1 MRTRAHWQPL
11 FTRSLLV
18 ALLLTLVVVAGLPV
32 HTQAVEIT
40 PAASPAFLQTSGP
53 LTFLGTGDFYTSS
66 AGAND
71 PQGHTIE
78 ILVPCGWPSATPVTF
93 ALFDPEVNT
102 PNQTAAPPIV
112 DDEIRD
118 AGNNEVTNPITV
130 SLNAD
135 NTRFTLFAP
144 GGTTLGPITFTP
156 AGGTNLRWVE
166 LATFTP
172 GTAGYGCG
180 TYIVRTTTGDGTA
193 VTQFNNDDNAWRL
206 RVVNDPDCT
215 VSPGTCSGI
224 GAIQSGLLGN
234 TNGTDDIDAVAGTG
248 DELII
253 GLVQASFQHQLS
265 NAQTSC
271 QDFYEFVD
279 GNITPV
285 LFHNFDMDENTDNAT
300 NRINITYFPPSSSN
314 YAPSQVGVTSVD
326 SDWNPPPK
334 GGTPPVRGGDS
345 FVIDA
350 DDIGWW
356 RIRVCV
362 NNDNQYIFEGQQG
375 IPVYF
380 TQPPTPRMVLSKTDN
395 QSTFVAIGQPLT
407 YTLTFTNTSNVAPP
421 TPPVPGAAQNVII
434 TDTLPLN
441 LNYVGCSVTLPL
453 VGTCSHTGPTPGGAV
468 TFLLSSI
475 IKAGQVGQVR
485 IFTTVNSIDGT
496 DIVND
501 AVLRY
506 KDPLKNNFPPVRGTD
521 RTPTA
526 VTLAS
531 FAARPLGAGVRV
543 QWLTGSEV
551 KTLGFH
557 LLRATSPDVADA
569 VRVTTELIPA
579 RGVGS
584 SYGWTDQNVVA
595 GTTYYYWLEETET
608 TGAINNY
615 GPVSTTTS
623 PLNADYMLFLPLML
637 R

>member
-40 PAASPAFLQTSGP
+40 PAGSPAFLQTSGRR
-53 LTFLGTGDFYTSS
+53 TSLGTGDFYTNRQ
-66 AGAND
+66 GADD
-71 PQGHTIE
+71 PLGHSIE

-93 ALFDPEVNT
+93 ALFDPEIIE
-102 PNQTAAPPIV
+102 PNQTAVLPIV
-112 DDEIRD
+112 DDEIRSA
-118 AGNNEVTNPITV
+118 AGAENSPTAD
-130 SLNAD
+130 AD
-135 NTRFTLFAP
+135 NTRFTLTAP
-144 GGTTLGPITFTP
+144 GGAIVGPILFTP
-156 AGGTNLRWVE
+156 TGGTNLLWVE

-180 TYIVRTTTGDGTA
+180 IYVLRTTTGNGDLGI
-193 VTQFNNDDNAWRL
+193 QFNNDDNAWRL

-224 GAIQSGLLGN
+224 GAAQSGLLGN

-253 GLVQASFQHQLS
+253 GLVQASFQHQR
-265 NAQTSC
+265 NGFPTSC

-279 GNITPV
+279 GTITPV
-285 LFHNFDMDENTDNAT
+285 LFHNFDMDENLDDAT

-326 SDWNPPPK
+326 SDWNPPPA

-468 TFLLSSI
+468 TFMLSSI

-557 LLRATSPDVADA
+557 LLRATSPDLAAA